1 MPVIIRK
8 YGRESFTFMPHFI
21 RITIPVKMVNE
32 PQNVHKNVHK
42 NVHIEDL
49 KKRRELIV
57 NLIKADNKISLSAL
71 AKEIGVNIK
80 TIQRE
85 LADMRHIVQHI
96 GPTRGGHWEFL

>member
-1 MPVIIRK
+1 
-8 YGRESFTFMPHFI
+8 
-21 RITIPVKMVNE
+21 MVNE